1 MGCMRALR
9 SFLNSVF
16 DAKRQLKE
24 VYYTTRNADTKA
36 DAKELV
42 ASMIGIQKSIER
54 ILELQKQTRV
64 AARVMSDRRAVMLL
78 NKWSIGLPRRV
89 KDFKAKYRSLR
100 QEHLH
105 RYQVSLME
113 YIQAIGMELAGW
125 IQDIETLGELPR
137 PPRD

>member
-1 MGCMRALR
+1 M
-9 SFLNSVF
+9 NSVF

-64 AARVMSDRRAVMLL
+64 AARVMSDRRAV
-78 NKWSIGLPRRV
+78 
-89 KDFKAKYRSLR
+89 
-100 QEHLH
+100 
-105 RYQVSLME
+105 
-113 YIQAIGMELAGW
+113 
-125 IQDIETLGELPR
+125 
-137 PPRD
+137 